1 MSGLTVFNL
10 LCIVG
15 EVDAGEESAAVSSR
29 ALKAHRLRQCNQGSK
44 LGLVSP
50 DGAGGRTVE
59 YERLNYDIKKY

>member
-15 EVDAGEESAAVSSR
+15 DAGEESAAVSSR

-59 YERLNYDIKKY
+59 HERLNYDIKKH